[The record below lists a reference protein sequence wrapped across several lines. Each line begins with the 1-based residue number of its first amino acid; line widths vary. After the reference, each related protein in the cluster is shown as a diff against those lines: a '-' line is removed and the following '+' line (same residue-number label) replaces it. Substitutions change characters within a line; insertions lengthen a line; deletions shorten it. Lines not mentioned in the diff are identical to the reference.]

1 MNVDFPGSPGV
12 VPKTEFGL
20 PWGGFVDFLVIP
32 KDSEGESWGLARNF
46 KTSNGSLGMLPT
58 SIRCRVWKLGFEGPN
73 PTCAGFLVFSK
84 DSERESW
91 GLARNFKTSNG
102 SLRMLPTSIR
112 GRVWK
117 LGFER
122 PNPTCAGFLVVSK
135 DPEWDFQVPPLE
147 IFGIPWNI
155 PRR

>member
-1 MNVDFPGSPGV
+1 VFS
-12 VPKTEFGL
+12 
-20 PWGGFVDFLVIP
+20 

-84 DSERESW
+84 D
-91 GLARNFKTSNG
+91 
-102 SLRMLPTSIR
+102 
-112 GRVWK
+112 
-117 LGFER
+117 
-122 PNPTCAGFLVVSK
+122 
-135 DPEWDFQVPPLE
+135 PEGDFQVSPLE
-147 IFGIPWNI
+147 ILGIPCNI